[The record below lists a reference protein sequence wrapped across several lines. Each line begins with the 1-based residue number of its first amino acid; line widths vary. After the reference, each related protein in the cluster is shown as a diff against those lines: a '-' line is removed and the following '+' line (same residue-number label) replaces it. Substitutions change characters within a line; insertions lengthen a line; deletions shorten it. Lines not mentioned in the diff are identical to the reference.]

1 MWADIMWRKKWEAR
15 GEGMR
20 AATWRTPWSTPTI
33 PMYEGLTKAEAT
45 ALFLLRTEVIGL
57 NAWLASVQVPGILP
71 RCACG
76 WRAHTVRHVLLHC
89 PQYDRSG
96 LLREAGTEDLYAILS
111 QPNSARLAARWII
124 HQNVLEQ
131 LRLAKEIETEDT
143 SNHAPLPEIGQWR

>member
-1 MWADIMWRKKWEAR
+1 
-15 GEGMR
+15 MR

-111 QPNSARLAARWII
+111 QPNSARLAAR
-124 HQNVLEQ
+124 
-131 LRLAKEIETEDT
+131 
-143 SNHAPLPEIGQWR
+143 